1 MIRKKLSYLA
11 ILTSLLLSSGVFA
24 QQCDEAQ
31 PSTTPNSRYQLLNS
45 GQEVKDLKTGL
56 IWQRCLVGE
65 QWNGRA
71 CIGEIQNF
79 SHPSSLT
86 YIRQHAP
93 NWRIPS
99 INELLTLGGGCWQHA
114 ININIFPVNPERI
127 ERYDSYD
134 TLRSSTKF
142 IPNAHEAQTLRELK
156 YDKLD
161 WYWAFETGHGQKSYL
176 SYDLPMRLVRK

>member
-1 MIRKKLSYLA
+1 MIRKNLSSS
-11 ILTSLLLSSGVFA
+11 IVLTSLLLSSTVFA
-24 QQCDEAQ
+24 QKCDESQ
-31 PSTTPNSRYQLLNS
+31 LSTTPNSRYQLLNS

-71 CIGEIQNF
+71 CIGEIQKF
-79 SHPSSLT
+79 SNPDALT

-93 NWRIPS
+93 NLRLPS
-99 INELLTLGGGCWQHA
+99 INELLTLSGGCWQHA
-114 ININIFPVNPERI
+114 ININIFPVNLERTD
-127 ERYDSYD
+127 YDSYD

-156 YDKLD
+156 YDKMD
-161 WYWAFETGHGQKSYL
+161 WYWAFETAYGQKSYL